1 MARFR
6 KHYERIIV
14 ACAFLLLF
22 VNVGF
27 TSTSFSVYQAPL
39 VALPGVGDVGGSFI
53 VTVRTLVTLVSMFFT
68 GVYYKHLNPRIGFF
82 LATLCTAV
90 AFVLFGSLQS
100 LWGLCIASTFAGLG
114 YGFGGMVASTYL
126 IGNWFRG
133 KVGSVSGT
141 VTMGSGFAAI
151 LVPIVAGALMDMF
164 SLSVAFYVEAAV
176 ALIIGITIFMFVRV
190 NPMEVGR
197 EPIESYGKVRKLHK
211 PGDSDKPKRHPKEKL
226 SSVPLP
232 KASYISMIIAIIL
245 LGGVSVSGYNY
256 FGILLTS
263 QGIDPIVAA
272 TVISVAG
279 ITLTFS
285 KFLVGK
291 VCDRFG
297 TLAGCTAFFILLIGA
312 LLLCSLIGRGGV
324 PEAFFAGAI
333 LGIGM
338 PLGTTG
344 ISLWSLELSTPEKML
359 TNIRRFQLSYAFGG
373 FAFNMMPGVLF
384 SVTGTYTSTYDVLTL
399 MAAICAVIVI
409 TVYSH
414 HIIRARKAYERLHGA
429 SASEAGERLP
439 DDEKPDGQ
447 DGEDLGEEVVET
459 GVELVEEEIEEVP

>member
-1 MARFR
+1 MARFK

-27 TSTSFSVYQAPL
+27 TSTSFSVYQSPL
-39 VALPGVGDVGGSFI
+39 VALPGVGDVGGSLI
-53 VTVRTLVTLVSMFFT
+53 VTVRTLVTLISMFFT
-68 GVYYKHLNPRIGFF
+68 GAFYKRINPRFGFF
-82 LATLCTAV
+82 LATLCTAI
-90 AFVLFGSLQS
+90 AFVLFGCMRSLV
-100 LWGLCIASTFAGLG
+100 GLCIASAFAGLG

-151 LVPIVAGALMDMF
+151 FVPIVAGMLIDVF
-164 SLSVAFYVEAAV
+164 SLSVAFYVEG
-176 ALIIGITIFMFVRV
+176 ALALVIGIAIFMFVRV

-197 EPIESYGKVRKLHK
+197 EPVESYGKVRKLPK
-211 PGDSDKPKRHPKEKL
+211 PGERVKVKRHPKEKL

-232 KASYISMIIAIIL
+232 NTSMVGMIVALIL
-245 LGGVSVSGYNY
+245 LGGVSICGYNY

-263 QGIDPIVAA
+263 QGIDPLVAA

-279 ITLTFS
+279 IALTVS
-285 KFLVGK
+285 KFLVGV

-297 TLAGCTAFFILLIGA
+297 TLAGSAIFFVLLIGA
-312 LLLCSLIGRGGV
+312 LLLCSLIGKGGV
-324 PEAFFAGAI
+324 PEAYFAGAI

-344 ISLWSLELSTPEKML
+344 ISLWSLELSSPEKML
-359 TNIRRFQLSYAFGG
+359 TTIKRFQLSYAFGG
-373 FAFNMMPGVLF
+373 FAFNMMPGILF
-384 SVTGTYTSTYDVLTL
+384 SLTGTYTSTYDVLTV
-399 MAAICAVIVI
+399 MAAICAVIVL
-409 TVYSH
+409 TVYAH
-414 HIIRARKAYERLHGA
+414 HIIRARRAYEKSHGTQ
-429 SASEAGERLP
+429 
-439 DDEKPDGQ
+439 Q
-447 DGEDLGEEVVET
+447 DS
-459 GVELVEEEIEEVP
+459 